1 MSDCLSRIL
10 RKENHGRSDDRFGRG
25 ARVGKR
31 RPRHLAEIEV
41 GEVRERYGRTLPETV
56 FFVHAGGSGD
66 FFPHHMDAESRA
78 TSEFGGPICRDA
90 MIFSIGVGL
99 TATEINL
106 LAFSCGHDPLRF
118 VRPVVIADPTR
129 TRVTAARAQ
138 DDPGRPQSGKRYETV
153 EGDNPWDALLLAR
166 DHIHNVQKKEAE
178 A

>member
-1 MSDCLSRIL
+1 M
-10 RKENHGRSDDRFGRG
+10 
-25 ARVGKR
+25 
-31 RPRHLAEIEV
+31 EV

>member
-1 MSDCLSRIL
+1 
-10 RKENHGRSDDRFGRG
+10 
-25 ARVGKR
+25 
-31 RPRHLAEIEV
+31 
-41 GEVRERYGRTLPETV
+41 
-56 FFVHAGGSGD
+56 
-66 FFPHHMDAESRA
+66 
-78 TSEFGGPICRDA
+78 
-90 MIFSIGVGL
+90 MIFSIGVRS

-118 VRPVVIADPTR
+118 VRPAVANPTR

-153 EGDNPWDALLLAR
+153 EGDNPWEALLLAR